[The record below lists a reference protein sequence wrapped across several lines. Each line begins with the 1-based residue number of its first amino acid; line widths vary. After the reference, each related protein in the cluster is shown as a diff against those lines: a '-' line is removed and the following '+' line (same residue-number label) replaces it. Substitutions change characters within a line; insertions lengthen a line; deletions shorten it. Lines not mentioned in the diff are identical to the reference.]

1 MIELTNSA
9 AITLAVGATAVF
21 DSVFYKTCK
30 DCTTCSRNGTGV
42 IKMCCS
48 GAYEIRFTGNIG
60 VSGATGLAQLNI
72 AIDGTNYPQGLI
84 NSETSTE
91 GDLNSVERTFVIPNC
106 KYDCARVSVVN
117 TGTVPVTIGV
127 GAILSVKKVCA

>member
-9 AITLAVGATAVF
+9 ELTLAAGATAIF
-21 DSVFYKTCK
+21 DTVFYKTK
-30 DCTTCSRNGTGV
+30 NDCTTCAKTGTGV

-48 GAYEIRFTGNIG
+48 GAYEVKFTGNIG

-72 AIDGTNYPQGLI
+72 AVDGANYPQGQI
-84 NSETSTE
+84 YSETTTE
-91 GDLNSVERTFVIPNC
+91 GNTNSVERSFTIPNC
-106 KYDCARVSVVN
+106 KYDCTRVSLVN

-127 GAILSVKKVCA
+127 GAILAVKKVCA